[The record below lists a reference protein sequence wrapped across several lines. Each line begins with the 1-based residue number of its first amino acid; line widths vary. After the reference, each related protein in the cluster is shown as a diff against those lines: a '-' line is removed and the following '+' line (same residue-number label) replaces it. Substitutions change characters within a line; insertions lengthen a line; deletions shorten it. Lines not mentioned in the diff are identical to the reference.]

1 MPYYLIVIECSSD
14 VVASVRGSVLELV
27 AHVAQRRVLQ
37 ALPQC
42 VDDNPSELGPRLRC
56 TGQGCRNDNHFLHLK
71 QSVRIM
77 FLSFFVCCDTY
88 GHIPVVDRLAL

>member
-1 MPYYLIVIECSSD
+1 MPNYSIVIERSTY

-42 VDDNPSELGPRLRC
+42 VDDNSSELGPCLRC
-56 TGQGCRNDNHFLHLK
+56 TGQGCRNDNHLLHL
-71 QSVRIM
+71 
-77 FLSFFVCCDTY
+77 
-88 GHIPVVDRLAL
+88 